1 MTVSLRLIKIQTN
14 NTLTNF
20 HNDSKPQANI
30 QHVKLWQASKK
41 RFGNPQKI
49 YLSFCFQFLYCG
61 EGLFLFGEI
70 SLHIMFLPTIVRQT
84 FIFII
89 RIPSTMLFFFWKF
102 MWCTFKTSINR
113 STVEKPKLFLKSWF
127 CSITEEWNIHVP
139 YKNKTEKRAR
149 RKNSK
154 IYFECTQSNHTWRFC
169 SLGFAK

>member
-1 MTVSLRLIKIQTN
+1 MCFQEKSISVFTTSVCQYPSRNRIWIKIQTTRWQTFIMTVSLRLRYSI
-14 NTLTNF
+14 
-20 HNDSKPQANI
+20 
-30 QHVKLWQASKK
+30 VKLWQASKK

-61 EGLFLFGEI
+61 EGLFLSGEI

-89 RIPSTMLFFFWKF
+89 RIPSTMLFIFWKF

-139 YKNKTEKRAR
+139 
-149 RKNSK
+149 
-154 IYFECTQSNHTWRFC
+154 
-169 SLGFAK
+169 